1 MGGYLLSPFFFLPL
15 QGGGSYDWPSL
26 ISANLLNAEAKSE
39 LIYLKLLLVFR
50 KSD

>member
-15 QGGGSYDWPSL
+15 QGVSYDWPSL